1 MGSLGRE
8 DYTDT
13 SSKCC
18 IERQKENQVKARDK
32 KK

>member
-1 MGSLGRE
+1 LVRE

-13 SSKCC
+13 SKCC
-18 IERQKENQVKARDK
+18 IERQKEKENQVKARDK